1 MWESND
7 QTNAQKYGGLTPAQ
21 ILVSLSLYLVGRL
34 VYSLC
39 FGVTASLN
47 APFTGIVSVAGQAAG
62 AALVAIALWRLSA
75 LEIDVQH
82 KWQMRWILAAAIVQL
97 AVAFMVFVPGLTAD
111 TRVLL
116 MVVLGDWLSLAALI
130 VLCLCMRLFC
140 QETGLRRSAMGW
152 LQTTVFVCLAAV
164 AAVVLDIVILSATGT
179 RSPRPPMR
187 PGWLIVAISVAA
199 GPALAF
205 LLNILQMRAEMIRK
219 GAILPRF
226 VVPIGAVNKV
236 APQAQGDA
244 DGS

>member
-140 QETGLRRSAMGW
+140 R
-152 LQTTVFVCLAAV
+152 
-164 AAVVLDIVILSATGT
+164 GT
-179 RSPRPPMR
+179 RHRDSLGYRNP
-187 PGWLIVAISVAA
+187 IAAAADAA
-199 GPALAF
+199 GMAHRGHLRCRRPRARLPPEHPADARGDDPQGSNSAALCRPHRCGK
-205 LLNILQMRAEMIRK
+205 QS
-219 GAILPRF
+219 GAA
-226 VVPIGAVNKV
+226 GA
-236 APQAQGDA
+236 GRC
-244 DGS
+244 